1 MRGQVYRH
9 GSHPKDFRSSCCIT
23 FEANKIH
30 TEVDREGLPY
40 QMILGGTKGAYT
52 LYDAA
57 SQVYLS
63 LTSNDNKLHGA
74 ASTESDNA
82 QWTITVSEGRASI
95 QNNAYKN
102 RTINTMPHRP
112 VSLATK
118 RTTTGVPLREYDL
131 RQQHPE
137 HYPHRRFPGRR
148 VHP

>member
-1 MRGQVYRH
+1 MKDDKTSGTVNASYTLIDTTPDEGIQIFRKVTSAEELQTGNRYLIVCEDKSTAMGAIQ
-9 GSHPKDFRSSCCIT
+9 KDFRSSCCIT

-95 QNNAYKN
+95 QNNA
-102 RTINTMPHRP
+102 
-112 VSLATK
+112 
-118 RTTTGVPLREYDL
+118 
-131 RQQHPE
+131 
-137 HYPHRRFPGRR
+137 
-148 VHP
+148 